1 MSRLPV
7 QNAAAVPWDLL
18 QRCWVPAGGL
28 WMPADEATKLTK
40 GFAFVE
46 YLQPEVGL
54 CLAALWLA
62 GCTHNLC
69 CL

>member
-1 MSRLPV
+1 
-7 QNAAAVPWDLL
+7 
-18 QRCWVPAGGL
+18 
-28 WMPADEATKLTK
+28 MPADEATKLTK

-62 GCTHNLC
+62 GCTHYLC